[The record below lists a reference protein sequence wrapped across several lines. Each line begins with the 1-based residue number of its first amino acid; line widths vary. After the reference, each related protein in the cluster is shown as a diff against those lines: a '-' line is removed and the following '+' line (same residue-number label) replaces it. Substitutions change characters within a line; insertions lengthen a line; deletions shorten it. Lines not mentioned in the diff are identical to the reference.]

1 MGIVHASVII
11 EEIYT
16 PSTGNGCLHIHIPA
30 PPPTTTSATV
40 TVQSPLVFHVRAPPP
55 PQASPPQAP
64 PPQASPHA
72 SPALVSLAIA
82 SKPKKKFLGLRY
94 KDTGHIVPFV
104 DAKGNYVSADTKEL
118 IWVPSLGRW
127 VGGPNYVP
135 R

>member
-1 MGIVHASVII
+1 MGIVHASIII

-16 PSTGNGCLHIHIPA
+16 PSTGNACLHIHMSA
-30 PPPTTTSATV
+30 PPPNTTSATV
-40 TVQSPLVFHVRAPPP
+40 TVQSPLIFHVRAPPP
-55 PQASPPQAP
+55 PQASPPQA
-64 PPQASPHA
+64 
-72 SPALVSLAIA
+72 SPALVSLALA

-94 KDTGHIVPFV
+94 KDTGHVIPFI
-104 DAKGNYVSADTKEL
+104 DAKGNYISADTKEL